1 MASPSPPPV
10 SNRDV
15 QKQQQQHSLHTQK
28 GSMRKSAMSKDTPM
42 SRESSIVS
50 DADSDE
56 EAEEAEEA
64 DSSADEVSDE
74 EDSEPDDTALSDVQA
89 QPRLARFASRDMFED
104 DTTQTVAGAA
114 MSDDDD
120 GDYAGVEDL
129 SDDEED
135 IGESNDSSVLRAAEQ
150 DLRDEFER
158 TEQRRNADS
167 MTDGMD
173 TMFLQRDEAFA
184 RRLGLQVGQSQPD
197 GLGFCVNLDDD
208 PFVGLQFDDSL
219 YQEMYDDA
227 EKALG
232 MGLGAEDERNPQSR
246 EGSAGTKK
254 RVRFQEPHETPSRQS
269 SMSNSDDPNDM
280 YPDLFDAQDDP
291 ALRQRFGLDVDLD
304 TNFRMDYSDAGS
316 CYDFDGDEE
325 RMALAIDD
333 EESDSDDPAGGFGAE
348 TEDEGDTTD
357 EESDEERDA
366 RLQAMQKR
374 AAEAGNSAQ
383 STPRQTERFASP
395 RVDALSSPSTPKTGK
410 GPRLGKF
417 VIDKTKATIS
427 SDATGKQI
435 NIHPP
440 QNPTEKDK
448 AFWTRVNTVNAARGS
463 TPRASTQYSMRTVN
477 VENLPRRPFTAQSTL
492 GSMFNGNLDILRNND
507 ASGIAGDLF
516 PDLIPRSNSF
526 TETLA
531 GDSESETEEVNMQDF
546 IDMDSDE
553 SDSEEPTSASTISSA
568 AGPRDSFSSAD
579 TSRNDSLP
587 NHLDQQRGLVG
598 SFRRN
603 QNFAKQVSS
612 LASHPVKRA
621 STLESNALQKGRRA
635 AANIPITPARIKRI
649 SQDLSLTGAGV
660 RKAVGSPLAGR
671 RPRSRGGSLSGMHQ
685 TLGPSLM

>member
-1 MASPSPPPV
+1 MASPFSPPV

-15 QKQQQQHSLHTQK
+15 QQQQQQHSLHAQK
-28 GSMRKSAMSKDTPM
+28 ERVRKSAMSKDTPM
-42 SRESSIVS
+42 SREGSTVS
-50 DADSDE
+50 DVDSE
-56 EAEEAEEA
+56 EEAEEA
-64 DSSADEVSDE
+64 DSSDAEEVSDE
-74 EDSEPDDTALSDVQA
+74 EESEPDETALSDDQA
-89 QPRLARFASRDMFED
+89 QPRLAGFASRDMFED
-104 DTTQTVAGAA
+104 DTVQAVAGAA
-114 MSDDDD
+114 MSDGDDD
-120 GDYAGVEDL
+120 DYAGVEDV
-129 SDDEED
+129 SDDEDDD
-135 IGESNDSSVLRAAEQ
+135 IGESNDFSVLRAAEQ

-173 TMFLQRDEAFA
+173 TMFLQGDEAFA
-184 RRLGLQVGQSQPD
+184 RRLGLQVGPSQQD
-197 GLGFCVNLDDD
+197 DLGFSVNLDDD

-232 MGLGAEDERNPQSR
+232 MGVGDEDERNPQSR

-254 RVRFQEPHETPSRQS
+254 RVRFQEPHETPSHQS

-304 TNFRMDYSDAGS
+304 ANFRMDYSDAGS

-333 EESDSDDPAGGFGAE
+333 EDSDSDDPAGGFGAE

-357 EESDEERDA
+357 EESDEERNA
-366 RLQAMQKR
+366 RIKAMQKR
-374 AAEAGNSAQ
+374 AAEADKSAQ
-383 STPRQTERFASP
+383 STPRAAERFASP
-395 RVDALSSPSTPKTGK
+395 RVDALSSPSTPRTGK

-427 SDATGKQI
+427 SDASGKKI

-463 TPRASTQYSMRTVN
+463 TPRASTQYSMRTVA

-507 ASGIAGDLF
+507 ASGIASDLF
-516 PDLIPRSNSF
+516 PGLIPRSNSL

-553 SDSEEPTSASTISSA
+553 SDTDEPTSASTFSIAS
-568 AGPRDSFSSAD
+568 GPRNSFSSVD
-579 TSRNDSLP
+579 TSRNDSLLD
-587 NHLDQQRGLVG
+587 HLDQQRGLVG

-635 AANIPITPARIKRI
+635 AANIPITPARKKRI

>member
-1 MASPSPPPV
+1 MASPSSPPV
-10 SNRDV
+10 SNHRDV
-15 QKQQQQHSLHTQK
+15 QKQQQQHSLQTQK
-28 GSMRKSAMSKDTPM
+28 GSVRKSAMSKDTPM

-56 EAEEAEEA
+56 EAEEA
-64 DSSADEVSDE
+64 DSSADEASDE
-74 EDSEPDDTALSDVQA
+74 EESEPDESALSDVRA
-89 QPRLARFASRDMFED
+89 QLRLAGFASRDMFED
-104 DTTQTVAGAA
+104 DTAQAVTGAT

-135 IGESNDSSVLRAAEQ
+135 IGESNDLSVLRAAEQ

-197 GLGFCVNLDDD
+197 GLGFSVNLDDD

-232 MGLGAEDERNPQSR
+232 MGIGNEDQCNLQSR
-246 EGSAGTKK
+246 EGSAAL
-254 RVRFQEPHETPSRQS
+254 RFQEPHKTPSRQS
-269 SMSNSDDPNDM
+269 SMSNSDDPNDL

-304 TNFRMDYSDAGS
+304 ANFRMDYSDAGS

-333 EESDSDDPAGGFGAE
+333 EESDSDDPAGDFGAE

-366 RLQAMQKR
+366 RIKAMQKR
-374 AAEAGNSAQ
+374 AAEADKSAQ
-383 STPRQTERFASP
+383 TTPRPAERFASP
-395 RVDALSSPSTPKTGK
+395 RVDAVSSPSTPKTGK

-427 SDATGKQI
+427 SDATGKKI

-463 TPRASTQYSMRTVN
+463 TPRASTQYSMRTVA

-516 PDLIPRSNSF
+516 PDLVSRTNSF

-579 TSRNDSLP
+579 TSRNDSLL

-603 QNFAKQVSS
+603 QNLAKQVSS

-635 AANIPITPARIKRI
+635 AANIPITPARKKRV

-671 RPRSRGGSLSGMHQ
+671 RPRSRGGSLSGLHQ

>member
-1 MASPSPPPV
+1 MASPAFPPV

-15 QKQQQQHSLHTQK
+15 QKQQQQHSLHIQN
-28 GSMRKSAMSKDTPM
+28 GGVRKSAMSKNTPM
-42 SRESSIVS
+42 SREDSTVS
-50 DADSDE
+50 DADSED
-56 EAEEAEEA
+56 EAEEG
-64 DSSADEVSDE
+64 DSSANEGSDE
-74 EDSEPDDTALSDVQA
+74 EDSQPDG
-89 QPRLARFASRDMFED
+89 DMFED
-104 DTTQTVAGAA
+104 DTMQAVAGAIA
-114 MSDDDD
+114 SDEDD
-120 GDYAGVEDL
+120 GDYAGVEDM
-129 SDDEED
+129 SDDDED
-135 IGESNDSSVLRAAEQ
+135 ADDANDQGVMRAAEQ
-150 DLRDEFER
+150 DLREEFER

-167 MTDGMD
+167 MTEDMD
-173 TMFLQRDEAFA
+173 TMFLQEDEAFA
-184 RRLGLQVGQSQPD
+184 RRLNLQSGESSQNESA
-197 GLGFCVNLDDD
+197 FSVNLDDD

-232 MGLGAEDERNPQSR
+232 MCLSAEQQRDRQNR
-246 EGSAGTKK
+246 EDSAGTKK
-254 RVRFQEPHETPSRQS
+254 RVRFLEPQETLSRGS
-269 SMSNSDDPNDM
+269 SMSSSDDPNDL

-291 ALRQRFGLDVDLD
+291 ALRRRFGLDVDLD
-304 TNFRMDYSDAGS
+304 ANFRMDYSDAGS

-333 EESDSDDPAGGFGAE
+333 EESDSEDHASGFDAE

-366 RLQAMQKR
+366 RILAMQKR
-374 AAEAGNSAQ
+374 AAEARKSVP
-383 STPRQTERFASP
+383 STPTPAERNTSP
-395 RVDALSSPSTPKTGK
+395 RADAASSPSTPRTGK

-427 SDATGKQI
+427 SDSTGKRI

-440 QNPTEKDK
+440 QNPAEKDK
-448 AFWTRVNTVNAARGS
+448 AFWNRVNTVNGARGD
-463 TPRASTQYSMRTVN
+463 TPRSSTYYSMRTVA
-477 VENLPRRPFTAQSTL
+477 VENMPQRPFTAQSTL

-507 ASGIAGDLF
+507 ASGIAGHLF
-516 PDLIPRSNSF
+516 PGLVPHSNSF
-526 TETLA
+526 TEALA
-531 GDSESETEEVNMQDF
+531 GDSESEIEEVNMQDF
-546 IDMDSDE
+546 IDIEGDE
-553 SDSEEPTSASTISSA
+553 SDTDEPTSASTPSSA
-568 AGPRDSFSSAD
+568 AGPRTSFSSLD
-579 TSRNDSLP
+579 TPRNDSLL

-603 QNFAKQVSS
+603 QSFARQASS

-635 AANIPITPARIKRI
+635 AANIPITPARKKRV

-660 RKAVGSPLAGR
+660 RKAVGSPLADR

>member
-1 MASPSPPPV
+1 MASPSSPPV
-10 SNRDV
+10 SNHRDV
-15 QKQQQQHSLHTQK
+15 QKQQQQHSLQIQK
-28 GSMRKSAMSKDTPM
+28 GSVRKSAVSKDTPM

-56 EAEEAEEA
+56 EAEEA
-64 DSSADEVSDE
+64 DSSADEASDE
-74 EDSEPDDTALSDVQA
+74 EDSEPDESALSDVRA
-89 QPRLARFASRDMFED
+89 QLRLAGFASRDMFED
-104 DTTQTVAGAA
+104 DTAQAVTGAT

-135 IGESNDSSVLRAAEQ
+135 IGESNDLSVLRAAEQ

-197 GLGFCVNLDDD
+197 GLGFSVNLDDD

-232 MGLGAEDERNPQSR
+232 MGIGDEDQCNLQSR

-269 SMSNSDDPNDM
+269 SMSNSDDPNDL

-304 TNFRMDYSDAGS
+304 ANFRMDYSDAGS

-333 EESDSDDPAGGFGAE
+333 EESDSDDPAGDFGAE

-366 RLQAMQKR
+366 RIKAIQKR
-374 AAEAGNSAQ
+374 AAEADKSAQ
-383 STPRQTERFASP
+383 STTRPAERFASP

-427 SDATGKQI
+427 SDATGKKI

-463 TPRASTQYSMRTVN
+463 TPRASTQYSMRTVA

-516 PDLIPRSNSF
+516 PDLVSRSNSF

-553 SDSEEPTSASTISSA
+553 SDSEEPTSASTFSSA

-579 TSRNDSLP
+579 TSRNDSLL

-603 QNFAKQVSS
+603 QNLAKQVSS

-635 AANIPITPARIKRI
+635 AANIPITPARKKRV

-671 RPRSRGGSLSGMHQ
+671 RPRSRGGSLSGLHQ